1 MSKRELV
8 SLERSNISGVESVR
22 KMILLIAVFA
32 GAVILAVSE
41 SAYPSDSAAHDAFGW
56 LGLSLIIA
64 CILGRTWSSLYVA
77 GRKTVELVTDGPYS
91 IMRNPLYFF
100 SILGTAGIGAL
111 GRSIMLTLVGACVGS
126 LVFWMVTQQEERR
139 LLERHGQPYAEY
151 LRLVPRFLPN
161 LRLWRDT
168 ETLTIRQSRVLMTFA
183 DALLFLMAVPL
194 IAACRSLQLEG
205 LLPVLVSLP

>member
-1 MSKRELV
+1 MSKREFV
-8 SLERSNISGVESVR
+8 SLGRSNMSGVESVR

-41 SAYPSDSAAHDAFGW
+41 SAYPPNSAAYDAFGW

-77 GRKTVELVTDGPYS
+77 GRKTVDLVTDGPYS

-111 GRSIMLTLVGACVGS
+111 GRSIMLVLVGACVGL

-139 LLERHGQPYAEY
+139 LLERHGQAYAEY
-151 LRLVPRFLPN
+151 LRLVPRFIPN

-168 ETLTIRQSRVLMTFA
+168 ETLTIRQSRVLKTIA